1 MIGYLNMFQIH
12 QILDFPNS
20 RHSLSPGINFIKEI
34 YTLRIPFLYFRYGK
48 LQHDYHNKLFLTFD
62 LFSYATTLGSI
73 ETVDSLFV
81 NTLGNGRG
89 IWTI

>member
-34 YTLRIPFLYFRYGK
+34 YTLRIPFLFIRYGK
-48 LQHDYHNKLFLTFD
+48 SLFDYHNKLFLTFD
-62 LFSYATTLGSI
+62 LFSHATTTGSK
-73 ETVDSLFV
+73 ETFYSLFV
-81 NTLGNGRG
+81 DPLEKRGRT
-89 IWTI
+89 WTI